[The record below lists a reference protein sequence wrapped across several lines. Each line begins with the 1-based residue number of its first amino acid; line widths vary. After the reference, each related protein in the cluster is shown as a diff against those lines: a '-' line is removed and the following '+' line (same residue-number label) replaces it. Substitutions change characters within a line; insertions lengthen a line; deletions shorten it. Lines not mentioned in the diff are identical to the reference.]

1 MGSCL
6 EQMGGPF
13 DFCIGADLDAFL
25 SVLQLLPVEVDVA
38 KMEDRGLEK
47 KNMVTI
53 LKSLCLVLWR
63 NFYICT

>member
-6 EQMGGPF
+6 EQVGGPF

-38 KMEDRGLEK
+38 KMEDRGLGK
-47 KNMVTI
+47 KEEHSYNFI
-53 LKSLCLVLWR
+53 ESLFC
-63 NFYICT
+63 IIQS